1 MAAQD
6 KGLFIGDSHKD
17 GGIPSEVKQTGQQ
30 IEIEGD
36 EYYICSEA
44 YNSSKEYSFKGKTNK
59 QILDNIYTENSCKL
73 NQSVMSAGDF
83 IICKVVVKDTS
94 KKDREGTIKQIVN
107 EMQGEKSCKV
117 ENKNSSFKSGGAVK
131 TRTIKRKDGTE
142 YEVKV
147 YSEEELKA
155 RSEKKKDSL
164 KNIAQNISKLRSVV
178 NEDLKSENEKD
189 FLTALAVYIML
200 ETSERVGNG
209 TSAQNGH
216 YGVTGLKRSH
226 IKISGSTV
234 KFDYTGKSGV
244 EHDKDVTNQKL
255 AELLNKAIKNS
266 STDEIFVTSD
276 GFKIKNDKV
285 NRYLKKLNVS
295 AKDIRGYSA
304 NKWIISK
311 LNRLTPEETDT
322 KRKRQFNEVCKEV
335 AAKVGHGAATLKKHY
350 LLPEIQINWIEK
362 GKVIDLANFKP
373 EEMKFG
379 GAVKTEKEKAKIAK
393 VMGEFKD
400 EKLKTSHGKKV
411 TNRKQA
417 VAIALS
423 EADRMAKGGGVFQN
437 YLKGKKTKL
446 WNIFKDHY
454 ITDKH
459 EAEEDN
465 QNYSQ
470 LNIWREGDLN
480 DLVNPKPFD
489 KEMYYDFNGFENQ
502 ISKIIKDKSVDK
514 IELEYG
520 DYEGETTEWLTL
532 FERKRNGGSV
542 EAGTKVEMEHKKT
555 IKKLSTGKYSTKKGA
570 EMIAKDHLKE
580 SNKYYEE
587 LEKMEKELEKKE
599 KSGSIKSNW
608 FSGELSF
615 LNW

>member
-1 MAAQD
+1 MSAPK

-155 RSEKKKDSL
+155 RSEKKKYSL

-209 TSAQNGH
+209 TSAENGH
-216 YGVTGLKRSH
+216 YGVTGLKSSH

-234 KFDYTGKSGV
+234 NFDYTGKSGV

-255 AELLNKAIKNS
+255 AGFLNKAIKNS

-276 GFKIKNDKV
+276 GFKVKNDKV

-311 LNRLTPEETDT
+311 LKRLTPEDTDT
-322 KRKRQFNEVCKEV
+322 KRKKQFNEVVKAV
-335 AAKVGHGAATLKKHY
+335 ALKVGHGAATLKKHY
-350 LLPEIQINWIEK
+350 LLPEIQISFIEK

-373 EEMKFG
+373 QEMKYG
-379 GAVKTEKEKAKIAK
+379 GAVHTAKEKERI
-393 VMGEFKD
+393 
-400 EKLKTSHGKKV
+400 EK
-411 TNRKQA
+411 
-417 VAIALS
+417 
-423 EADRMAKGGGVFQN
+423 
-437 YLKGKKTKL
+437 
-446 WNIFKDHY
+446 
-454 ITDKH
+454 
-459 EAEEDN
+459 
-465 QNYSQ
+465 
-470 LNIWREGDLN
+470 
-480 DLVNPKPFD
+480 
-489 KEMYYDFNGFENQ
+489 
-502 ISKIIKDKSVDK
+502 
-514 IELEYG
+514 
-520 DYEGETTEWLTL
+520 
-532 FERKRNGGSV
+532 
-542 EAGTKVEMEHKKT
+542 GTKVELEHKET
-555 IKKLSTGKYSTKKGA
+555 IKKISKGKVTPKKGA
-570 EMIAKDHLKE
+570 ELIAKDHLKE
-580 SNKYYEE
+580 SDEYYVE
-587 LEKMEKELEKKE
+587 LEKMENSLDKKE
-599 KSGSIKSNW
+599 KGGAIKSNW

>member
-1 MAAQD
+1 MSKPQK
-6 KGLFIGDSHKD
+6 KGLFVGNSHAE

-44 YNSSKEYSFKGKTNK
+44 YNSSQNYNFKGKTNK
-59 QILDNIYTENSCKL
+59 QILDSIYTKNSCKL
-73 NQSVMSAGDF
+73 NQSIMSAGDF
-83 IICKVVVKDTS
+83 IVCKIVVKDS
-94 KKDREGTIKQIVN
+94 QKRDRSGTVKQIVN

-117 ENKNSSFKSGGAVK
+117 ENGNSTRKKGGTIEK
-131 TRTIKRKDGTE
+131 TEYRTIKRKDGTE

-178 NEDLKSENEKD
+178 NEDLKSANEKD

-209 TSAQNGH
+209 VSAENGH
-216 YGVTGLKRSH
+216 YGVTGLKSSH
-226 IKISGSTV
+226 IKINGSTV

-244 EHDKDVTNQKL
+244 EHEKDVKNQKL
-255 AELLNKAIKNS
+255 ADLLNKAIKNS
-266 STDEIFVTSD
+266 SSSNVFVTSD
-276 GFKIKNDKV
+276 GFSIKNDKV

-311 LNRLTPEETDT
+311 LKRITPEDNDT
-322 KRKRQFNEVCKEV
+322 KRKKQFNAVIKEV
-335 AAKVGHGAATLKKHY
+335 ALKVGHGAPTLKKHY

-362 GKVIDLANFKP
+362 GKVTDLANFKP
-373 EEMKFG
+373 QKLEYG
-379 GAVKTEKEKAKIAK
+379 GAVHTEKEKEKIAK

-417 VAIALS
+417 IAIALS
-423 EADRMAKGGGVFQN
+423 EAERQKKASGGGLGGVFPD
-437 YLKGKKTKL
+437 LTKK
-446 WNIFKDHY
+446 
-454 ITDKH
+454 
-459 EAEEDN
+459 E
-465 QNYSQ
+465 
-470 LNIWREGDLN
+470 R
-480 DLVNPKPFD
+480 
-489 KEMYYDFNGFENQ
+489 
-502 ISKIIKDKSVDK
+502 DK
-514 IELEYG
+514 IMSAYTQGNL
-520 DYEGETTEWLTL
+520 D
-532 FERKRNGGSV
+532 
-542 EAGTKVEMEHKKT
+542 
-555 IKKLSTGKYSTKKGA
+555 I
-570 EMIAKDHLKE
+570 
-580 SNKYYEE
+580 
-587 LEKMEKELEKKE
+587 KE
-599 KSGSIKSNW
+599 KGGKVSNW
-608 FSGELSF
+608 FKGELSF

>member
-1 MAAQD
+1 MSRSPN
-6 KGLFIGDSHKD
+6 KGLFVGKSHKS
-17 GGIPSEVKQTGQQ
+17 GGIPSEVKETGQQ

-36 EYYICSEA
+36 EYYICNEA
-44 YNSSKEYSFKGKTNK
+44 YNASDEYSFKGKTNK
-59 QILDNIYTENSCKL
+59 QILEKFYSEHSCKL
-73 NQSVMSAGDF
+73 NQSLMAAGDF
-83 IICKVVVKDTS
+83 IVCKVVVRDTS
-94 KKDREGTIKQIVN
+94 KKDRKGTIKQIVN

-117 ENKNSSFKSGGAVK
+117 ENKNTSFKSGGAVK

-147 YSEEELKA
+147 YSEEELKP

-209 TSAQNGH
+209 TSAENGH

-234 KFDYTGKSGV
+234 NFDYTGKSGV

-322 KRKRQFNEVCKEV
+322 KRKKQFNEVCKEV

-423 EADRMAKGGGVFQN
+423 EADRMAKGGGVVPN
-437 YLKGKKTKL
+437 YLKGKKGAVTKILLNGETEEQRLELML
-446 WNIFKDHY
+446 WKD
-454 ITDKH
+454 
-459 EAEEDN
+459 
-465 QNYSQ
+465 
-470 LNIWREGDLN
+470 GDLDDITSAKYYTGDYI
-480 DLVNPKPFD
+480 DLDRLN
-489 KEMYYDFNGFENQ
+489 NQ
-502 ISKIIKDKSVDK
+502 IHQLIKKYN
-514 IELEYG
+514 LEEVYLKFP
-520 DYEGETTEWLTL
+520 DPISEFDQIRLWTKD
-532 FERKRNGGSV
+532 RMAKGGGV

-587 LEKMEKELEKKE
+587 LEKMENKLEKKE
-599 KSGSIKSNW
+599 DGGSIKSNW